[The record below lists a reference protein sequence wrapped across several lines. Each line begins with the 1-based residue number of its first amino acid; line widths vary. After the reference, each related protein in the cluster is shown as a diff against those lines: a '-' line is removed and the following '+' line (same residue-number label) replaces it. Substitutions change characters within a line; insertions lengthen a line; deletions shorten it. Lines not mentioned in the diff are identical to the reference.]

1 MGEGEDLALQLIV
14 CLIFGFITAAIAS
27 AKGRNAVG
35 YFFVGFFFACFGLVL
50 ILCLSN
56 LNEEKARIQ
65 AQEIQNRR
73 LKEQLRQEQMK
84 LEALRQ
90 HATARL
96 DRHDEALEMN
106 SHTLGGDFAGTET
119 IAPPPPPNPNQWTTK
134 ENDLVEWHYVVAGK
148 PRGPVRQSDLLQELS
163 KGYITNKTLVWNS
176 NMKGWLE
183 LGQVPELSGHSEQG
197 ETSA

>member
-1 MGEGEDLALQLIV
+1 MGNGEDLALELVV
-14 CLIFGFITAAIAS
+14 CLIFGFITAAIAH
-27 AKGRNAVG
+27 AKGRNAIG
-35 YFFVGFFFACFGLVL
+35 YFFVGFFFSCFGLVL

-96 DRHDEALEMN
+96 DRHDEALGMN
-106 SHTLGGDFAGTET
+106 SRTLGGDFAGTEA
-119 IAPPPPPNPNQWTTK
+119 IVPPPPPNPNQLPAEK
-134 ENDLVEWHYVVAGK
+134 HNLVEWYYVLAGRH
-148 PRGPVRQSDLLQELS
+148 RGPMSRSDLLQELS
-163 KGYITNKTLVWNS
+163 RGYITNKTLVWKP

>member
-1 MGEGEDLALQLIV
+1 MGDGEELAFHFIVGLIV
-14 CLIFGFITAAIAS
+14 GSITAAIAH

-35 YFFVGFFFACFGLVL
+35 YFFVGFFFSCFGLVL

-84 LEALRQ
+84 LEVLRQ

-96 DRHDEALEMN
+96 DRHDEALGMN
-106 SHTLGGDFAGTET
+106 SRSLGGDSAGAEA
-119 IAPPPPPNPNQWTTK
+119 IAPPPPPNPNQLTAAG
-134 ENDLVEWHYVVAGK
+134 NDLAEWHYVLAGK
-148 PRGPVRQSDLLQELS
+148 ARGPVRRSDLLQELS
-163 KGYITNKTLVWNS
+163 RGYITKQTLVWNP

-183 LGQVPELSGHSEQG
+183 LGKVPELSGNGEQG

>member
-1 MGEGEDLALQLIV
+1 MGGGEEFAMELII
-14 CLIFGFITAAIAS
+14 CLIFGLITAAAAH
-27 AKGRNAVG
+27 AKGRNPIG
-35 YFFVGFFFACFGLVL
+35 YFLVGFFFPCFGLVL

-96 DRHDEALEMN
+96 DRHDEALGMN
-106 SHTLGGDFAGTET
+106 SRSLGGDFADTDA
-119 IAPPPPPNPNQWTTK
+119 IAPPPPPNPNQLSAEK
-134 ENDLVEWHYVVAGK
+134 ANLVEWHYVVAGK
-148 PRGPVRQSDLLQELS
+148 PRGPVRRSDLLQELS
-163 KGYITNKTLVWNS
+163 KGYITNKTLVWNPA
-176 NMKGWLE
+176 MKEWLE
-183 LGQVPELSGHSEQG
+183 LGQVPELSGRGEQG

>member
-1 MGEGEDLALQLIV
+1 MDDGEDLAFYFIVGLIAGAV
-14 CLIFGFITAAIAS
+14 TAAIAH

-35 YFFVGFFFACFGLVL
+35 YFFAGFFFPCFGLIL

-96 DRHDEALEMN
+96 DRHDEALGMN
-106 SHTLGGDFAGTET
+106 SRALGGDFAGADA
-119 IAPPPPPNPNQWTTK
+119 IAPPPPPNPNRLPAEK
-134 ENDLVEWHYVVAGK
+134 HNLVEWHYVLAGK
-148 PRGPVRQSDLLQELS
+148 PRGPVRRSDLLQELS
-163 KGYITNKTLVWNS
+163 KGYITKQTLVWNP
-176 NMKGWLE
+176 NMKGWLK
-183 LGQVPELSGHSEQG
+183 LGQVPELSGSGEQG

>member
-1 MGEGEDLALQLIV
+1 MGGGESLALELII

-27 AKGRNAVG
+27 AKGRNAIG
-35 YFFVGFFFACFGLVL
+35 YFFVGFFFSCFGLIL

-96 DRHDEALEMN
+96 DRHDEALRMN
-106 SHTLGGDFAGTET
+106 SRSLGGDFADTDA
-119 IAPPPPPNPNQWTTK
+119 IAPSPPPNPNQLPAEET
-134 ENDLVEWHYVVAGK
+134 NLVEWYYVLAGR
-148 PRGPVRQSDLLQELS
+148 PTGPVRRSDLLQELS
-163 KGYITNKTLVWNS
+163 RGYITNKTLVWNPT
-176 NMKGWLE
+176 MKKWLE
-183 LGQVPELSGHSEQG
+183 LGQVPELIGRGEQG

>member
-1 MGEGEDLALQLIV
+1 MGEGEELAFYFIVGLIAGAV
-14 CLIFGFITAAIAS
+14 TAAAAH
-27 AKGRNAVG
+27 AKGRNAIG
-35 YFFVGFFFACFGLVL
+35 YFFVGFFFPCFGLIL

-84 LEALRQ
+84 LETLRQ

-96 DRHDEALEMN
+96 DRHDEALGIN
-106 SHTLGGDFAGTET
+106 SRSLGGDFADPDA
-119 IAPPPPPNPNQWTTK
+119 IAPPPPPNPNQLTAE

-148 PRGPVRQSDLLQELS
+148 PRGPVRRSDLLQELS
-163 KGYITNKTLVWNS
+163 RGYITNKTLVWNPT
-176 NMKGWLE
+176 MKEWLE
-183 LGQVPELSGHSEQG
+183 LGQVPELSGHNEQDK
-197 ETSA
+197 TSA

>member
-1 MGEGEDLALQLIV
+1 MGGGEALALELIV

-35 YFFVGFFFACFGLVL
+35 YFFVGFFFPCFGLILV
-50 ILCLSN
+50 LCLSN

-84 LEALRQ
+84 LETLRQ

-96 DRHDEALEMN
+96 DRHDEALGMN
-106 SHTLGGDFAGTET
+106 SRSLGGDFADTEA
-119 IAPPPPPNPNQWTTK
+119 IAPPSPPNPNQLTA
-134 ENDLVEWHYVVAGK
+134 EESDLVEWHYVVAGK
-148 PRGPVRQSDLLQELS
+148 PRGPVRQSDLLQELAR
-163 KGYITNKTLVWNS
+163 GYITKKTLVWNP
-176 NMKGWLE
+176 NMKG
-183 LGQVPELSGHSEQG
+183 
-197 ETSA
+197 